1 VVILSRAGDQT
12 IGGVR
17 ILAGARVLETRRR
30 GERGPRED
38 LMEVNQVEPPRR
50 AAALGAADD
59 GRAGKRQS

>member
-30 GERGPRED
+30 GERGPGEE
-38 LMEVNQVEPPRR
+38 LMEVSQVEQRRR
-50 AAALGAADD
+50 AATIEAADI
-59 GRAGKRQS
+59 GRR